1 MISVPRQLLIQ
12 AVFIAINAVFAG
24 LEMAMV
30 SLNST
35 KLKML
40 DEEGDKAAR
49 RLLKML
55 ENPAGFLSA
64 IQVAISLSGFLGSA
78 FAADSLSE
86 PLTDW
91 LISLGLDS
99 IPYSTLNSISAAGL
113 SRLSPNLFCLDNDSD
128 QPQGKTLTRE
138 FQITNGGQ
146 SDLIIRH
153 IGPTSS
159 RIKAKIDKTVIRPG
173 DAATLTV
180 TLDSKGVTG
189 RLGEGVTIVT
199 NDPARPARDIRVLAN
214 IVE

>member
-1 MISVPRQLLIQ
+1 MGMIMQAQPVYDCYMDICKKAQSPVHLIY
-12 AVFIAINAVFAG
+12 
-24 LEMAMV
+24 
-30 SLNST
+30 
-35 KLKML
+35 
-40 DEEGDKAAR
+40 
-49 RLLKML
+49 
-55 ENPAGFLSA
+55 
-64 IQVAISLSGFLGSA
+64 
-78 FAADSLSE
+78 
-86 PLTDW
+86 LT
-91 LISLGLDS
+91 
-99 IPYSTLNSISAAGL
+99 
-113 SRLSPNLFCLDNDSD
+113 
-128 QPQGKTLTRE
+128 PQGKTLTRE